1 MGVTRK
7 WIFPILRL
15 IIFGAIAAALVKLAF
30 FGDVTASDDPAVPT
44 GEVTQAEVAVTTGT
58 IVNDI
63 VVEGTI
69 AADATVP
76 VRATLEGS
84 VSELVAA
91 PGATVAAGDPILRI
105 RQETPADPVVGEDG
119 SVTQPKPK
127 VRVETVSAP
136 IAGVLG
142 SLPVLED
149 QLVSVGDTVGA
160 VAPSTFSAS
169 GSLTAEQ
176 QYRLVSQP
184 ADATVTIPGGPAPF
198 TCPGLSLSN
207 GGSPAGAED
216 DPLGEPA
223 PGGGA
228 TGGTTVTCAI
238 PAEVRV
244 FNGLAAS
251 ITIAA
256 GEAAD
261 VLTLPTTAV
270 EGLSENGNVWLVPA
284 GGGEPEKRPVR
295 IGLNDGAAVQIVDG
309 LTEGDRVLEFVPGA
323 PAPVEG
329 DPGFAGAVSG

>member
-15 IIFGAIAAALVKLAF
+15 VLFGAIAAALVKLAF
-30 FGDVTASDDPAVPT
+30 FGDATATSDPAVPT
-44 GEVTQAEVAVTTGT
+44 GEITQAEVSVTTGT

-63 VVEGTI
+63 VIDGTI

-84 VSELVAA
+84 VAELLVA
-91 PGATVAAGDPILRI
+91 PGAKVAAGDPILRI
-105 RQETPADPVVGEDG
+105 RQETPVDPVVAADG

-142 SLPVLED
+142 SLPVLKD
-149 QLVSVGDTVGA
+149 QLVSVGDSVGA
-160 VAPSTFSAS
+160 VAPSTFSAT
-169 GSLTAEQ
+169 GTLTAEQ
-176 QYRLVSQP
+176 QYRLVTQP
-184 ADATVTIPGGPAPF
+184 ADATVTISGGPAPF
-198 TCPGLSLSN
+198 TCTGLTVSN
-207 GGSPAGAED
+207 GASPAAGGD
-216 DPLGEPA
+216 DPLAEPA
-223 PGGGA
+223 PA
-228 TGGTTVTCAI
+228 ASGTTVSCAI
-238 PAEVRV
+238 PADVRV

-270 EGLSENGNVWLVPA
+270 EGLSENGNVWLVPEA
-284 GGGEPEKRPVR
+284 GGEPEKHPVR
-295 IGLNDGAAVQIVDG
+295 IGLNDGSAVQIVDG
-309 LTEGDRVLEFVPGA
+309 LAEGDTVLEFVPGA

-329 DPGFAGAVSG
+329 DAGFVGAVGG

>member
-15 IIFGAIAAALVKLAF
+15 VIFGAIAAALVKLAF
-30 FGDVTASDDPAVPT
+30 FGDVSEARDPAVPT
-44 GEVTQAEVAVTTGT
+44 GEISQAEVAVTTGT

-76 VRATLEGS
+76 VRATLAGS
-84 VSELVAA
+84 VSELVVA

-105 RQETPADPVVGEDG
+105 RQETPVEPVVGEDG

-142 SLPVLED
+142 SLPVLKD
-149 QLVSVGDTVGA
+149 QIVSVGDSLGA
-160 VAPSTFSAS
+160 VAPATFSAT
-169 GSLTAEQ
+169 GTLTAEQ
-176 QYRLVSQP
+176 QYRLVSRP

-198 TCPGLSLSN
+198 TCPGLTVSN
-207 GGSPAGAED
+207 GGGLTGGED
-216 DPLGEPA
+216 DPLAEAG
-223 PGGGA
+223 GGGA
-228 TGGTTVTCAI
+228 AAGGTTVTCAV
-238 PAEVRV
+238 PGDVRV

-284 GGGEPEKRPVR
+284 DGGEPEKRPVR
-295 IGLNDGAAVQIVDG
+295 IGLNDGTAVQIVDG
-309 LTEGDRVLEFVPGA
+309 VAEGDRVLEFVPGA

-329 DPGFAGAVSG
+329 EVGFAGAVGG

>member
-30 FGDVTASDDPAVPT
+30 FGGATATTDPAVPT
-44 GEVTQAEVAVTTGT
+44 GEITQAEVAVTTGT

-69 AADATVP
+69 AADPTVP
-76 VRATLEGS
+76 VRATLAGQ
-84 VSELVAA
+84 VSELLLGQ
-91 PGATVAAGDPILRI
+91 GATVAEGDPILRI
-105 RQETPADPVVGEDG
+105 RQETPVDPVVAEDG
-119 SVTQPKPK
+119 TVTQPKPK
-127 VRVETVSAP
+127 VRVETVYAP
-136 IAGVLG
+136 IAGVVG

-149 QLVSVGDTVGA
+149 QEVSVGDSLGS
-160 VAPSTFSAS
+160 VAPSTFSAT
-169 GSLTAEQ
+169 GTLTAEQ

-198 TCPGLSLSN
+198 TCPGLTVSN
-207 GGSPAGAED
+207 GGPAEGEEDPFAGAE
-216 DPLGEPA
+216 
-223 PGGGA
+223 GGGA
-228 TGGTTVTCAI
+228 PAAGGTTVACAI

-270 EGLSENGNVWLVPA
+270 EGLSENGNVWLVSPE
-284 GGGEPEKRPVR
+284 GGEPEKRPVR
-295 IGLNDGAAVQIVDG
+295 IGLNDGVSVQIVDG
-309 LTEGDRVLEFVPGA
+309 LAEGDMVLQFVPGA

-329 DPGFAGAVSG
+329 EDGFVGFSG